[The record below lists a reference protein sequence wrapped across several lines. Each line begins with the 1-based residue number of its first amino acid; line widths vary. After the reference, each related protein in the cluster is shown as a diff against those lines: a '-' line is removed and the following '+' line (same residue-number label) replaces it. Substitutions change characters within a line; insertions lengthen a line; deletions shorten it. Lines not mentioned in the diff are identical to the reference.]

1 MHPEAFHLL
10 GLEIGSWNL
19 LFAVGIVAG
28 YAVLCIAGRRRPV
41 ALPRPR
47 WLEVRYLFVVY
58 LCAVGAQLFAY
69 AFDLH
74 TSLLPQGSQSALRY
88 YLDPVTGPK
97 TLYGAVIFL
106 PVATL
111 LAWAP
116 WRDVRLV
123 DAADC
128 LTPTLFAVLG
138 FARLGCFIQGCCY
151 GIASQWFGMRFA
163 VGSPVYFDQLRAGS
177 IAPGATPL
185 AVLPAQLAE
194 GLFLFGL
201 CAWALR
207 RLAAGR
213 RQLMPAGI
221 AAYSIFRFAI
231 EFARADVERNHYAL
245 LSTSQWIALAL
256 LAALALHAWRGRAVA
271 HPT

>member
-28 YAVLCIAGRRRPV
+28 YAVLCLAGRLGPQ
-41 ALPRPR
+41 LLRPR
-47 WLEVRYLFVVY
+47 WLEVRYLFVIYV
-58 LCAVGAQLFAY
+58 CAVGAQLFAY

-74 TSLLPQGSQSALRY
+74 TSLLPQGSESTLRY

-106 PVATL
+106 PVATV

-138 FARLGCFIQGCCY
+138 FARLGCFAQGCCY
-151 GIASQWFGMRFA
+151 GIASQWLGVRFA
-163 VGSPVYFDQLRAGS
+163 LGSPVYFDQLRGGS

-185 AVLPAQLAE
+185 AVLPAQLLE

-201 CAWALR
+201 CAWALQ

-213 RQLMPAGI
+213 SHLMPVGI

-231 EFARADVERNHYAL
+231 EFVRADVERNHYAL

-256 LAALALHAWRGRAVA
+256 LAGLALQALRKRLVTQPA
-271 HPT
+271 